1 MRYSL
6 ERRLAGLMLA
16 ATSLAACSPF
26 SISAGDMRFSR
37 SSHDLG
43 QAVAVKRRILI
54 PGIGLGSVLRD
65 AQTQGVDVSKLF

>member
-1 MRYSL
+1 M
-6 ERRLAGLMLA
+6 G
-16 ATSLAACSPF
+16 ATTAPGRSPF